1 MPIFA
6 GNIVHGLRWI
16 TMLINAGVVFLRD
29 HNVRHDPPVN
39 LGGILRLLGKAEDA
53 KQPPTIKVDLGLD
66 IPKLQPGRAYYL
78 SHHLLAD

>member
-1 MPIFA
+1 VELA
-6 GNIVHGLRWI
+6 ESI
-16 TMLINAGVVFLRD
+16 TGITKGPA
-29 HNVRHDPPVN
+29 HIIRHDPPVN

-78 SHHLLAD
+78 SHHLLAE